1 MRSLA
6 LRLGLKFSPRDE
18 KSPGTVGGGLP
29 ATAVTWEGVSAIE
42 WDTGNTMK
50 WE

>member
-29 ATAVTWEGVSAIE
+29 ADAALWATSNAILWEAGNVMTWE
-42 WDTGNTMK
+42 
-50 WE
+50 